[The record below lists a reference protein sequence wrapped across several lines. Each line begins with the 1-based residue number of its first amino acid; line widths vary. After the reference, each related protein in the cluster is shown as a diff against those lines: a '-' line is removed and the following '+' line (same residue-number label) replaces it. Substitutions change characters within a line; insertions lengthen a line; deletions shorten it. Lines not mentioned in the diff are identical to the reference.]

1 MTSLPEGQEPNYP
14 STADADSEDGLEQDI
29 DRTLMRIET
38 RMNDVTQRLSAKNL
52 MDETVEYV
60 RDHGGPYYDR
70 IGRTVTNYPLPL
82 ATIGI
87 GLLWLATSTAR
98 GSTSTRR
105 SSSAYG
111 GRPQLSE
118 PYELQPYGD
127 ADSTSTGRSGLSER
141 FDSVRDKAS
150 AASADLSQKAAGVSQ
165 KAADLSQ
172 KATTKAADLS
182 QKASAKAADL
192 SQMATTKAA
201 DLSQKA
207 SSVRQSATRTFQDLR
222 SRARTMPTDAR
233 QYGRDARDTLTG
245 TIREQPLLV
254 GAAGALV
261 GMALAA
267 LLPTSRIEEDLLGGF
282 GSSLTDDAKALADQ
296 GIDTVKKHAERAAGD
311 IEQQLGAA

>member
-1 MTSLPEGQEPNYP
+1 MTSLPEGQEPNSP
-14 STADADSEDGLEQDI
+14 STADADSKDGLKQDI
-29 DRTLMRIET
+29 DRTLMKIET
-38 RMNDVTQRLSAKNL
+38 RMNDVTQSAKNL

-70 IGRTVTNYPLPL
+70 IGRTVTNHPLPL

-98 GSTSTRR
+98 GTTSTRGVR
-105 SSSAYG
+105 PPHTEAGPSSQGPTNCNCTGTPTRRRPEG
-111 GRPQLSE
+111 GRW
-118 PYELQPYGD
+118 
-127 ADSTSTGRSGLSER
+127 RLSER
-141 FDSVRDKAS
+141 FDSVREKAT
-150 AASADLSQKAAGVSQ
+150 AASAELSQKAAGLSQ

-172 KATTKAADLS
+172 KATTKAT
-182 QKASAKAADL
+182 DL

-207 SSVRQSATRTFQDLR
+207 SSVRQSASRTLQDLR

-254 GAAGALV
+254 GAAGAL
-261 GMALAA
+261 GGDGTGRLA
-267 LLPTSRIEEDLLGGF
+267 PD
-282 GSSLTDDAKALADQ
+282 LADR
-296 GIDTVKKHAERAAGD
+296 GGPAGRFR
-311 IEQQLGAA
+311 